1 MPQPSDHPSPETH
14 YRDRQTELNSQ
25 QRSTAT
31 QRNWLRLAFALW
43 AVLAW
48 NIIKHALYGG
58 SWWPVLIPAVVF
70 IVLIVLHLRLQTRLT
85 RCQRLLVFH
94 EHNLARVDGTQPL
107 TVLTGE
113 EFRTPTHLY
122 DRDLNVLGPNSLFGM
137 LATVRTGIGQ
147 LGLANFLLNPATC
160 NQATARQQAVQELT
174 PHTTLREDIAL
185 LGVSRFD
192 QVTAAALH
200 KWLDDTPPTF
210 HPAVRVVLVLT
221 STLMIALL
229 LAGFLHYI
237 SWATFFPNFGVV
249 FALHTAVAA
258 MVRPRVVPILA
269 ASRIANQMQIFSDG
283 LALLQ
288 QQPFTSSR
296 LIALQQISREPTDA
310 IATMGRVQ
318 SQFVI
323 VEQRT
328 KEWYYVLSLLLAAGT
343 HAAISIADWK
353 RTNAPAMKQ
362 WLDTW
367 AEFEALNAL
376 ATYAFEHSGNI
387 YPEILHDSAP
397 ATFEAATLRHPL
409 LANCIPND
417 VALNSTTRF
426 YLISGSNMSGKSTLL
441 RAIGT
446 NTVLALAGAPIPA
459 VSARISPSKLC
470 ASIALTDSL
479 AEAKSKFYAEVER
492 LHAILATAAAP
503 DAPAVLFL
511 IDEIFSGTNSSD
523 RLAAASAVIH
533 SLITRNS
540 VGALSTHDLALTD
553 IATPALRGLNVHMAS
568 PDPEDPLAFDYI
580 LKPGINT
587 SSSALAILHLIG
599 ITV

>member
-1 MPQPSDHPSPETH
+1 MPQPLDHSSAETH
-14 YRDRQTELNSQ
+14 YRDRQTELDAQ
-25 QRSTAT
+25 QRSAAT

-58 SWWPVLIPAVVF
+58 SWWPVLIPTVVF
-70 IVLIVLHLRLQTRLT
+70 VGVVVLHLRLQARLT

-94 EHNLARVDGTQPL
+94 EHNLARVDGSQRQSG
-107 TVLTGE
+107 LTGE

-122 DRDLNVLGPNSLFGM
+122 DRDLSVLGPNSLFSM

-147 LGLANFLLNPATC
+147 RGLADFLLNPA
-160 NQATARQQAVQELT
+160 NFNKATERQQAVRELT
-174 PHTTLREDIAL
+174 PYTTLREDIAL

-200 KWLDDTPPTF
+200 KWLDETPPAF
-210 HPAVRVVLVLT
+210 HRAVRVVLVLT

-237 SWATFFPNFGVV
+237 SWSTFFPNFSVV

-288 QQPFTSSR
+288 KQPFTSSR
-296 LIALQQISREPTDA
+296 LTALQQTSREPTDA
-310 IATMGRVQ
+310 IATMSRVQ

-343 HAAISIADWK
+343 HAAISIANWK
-353 RTNAPAMKQ
+353 RVNAPAMKQ

-367 AEFEALNAL
+367 AEFEALNTL
-376 ATYAFEHSGNI
+376 ATYAFEHPENI
-387 YPEILHDSAP
+387 YPQILTDSAP
-397 ATFEAATLRHPL
+397 ATFEASTLRHPL

-417 VALNSTTRF
+417 VALNPTARF
-426 YLISGSNMSGKSTLL
+426 YLVSGSNMSGKSTLL

-459 VSARISPSKLC
+459 ASARISPSRLC

-492 LHAILATAAAP
+492 LHAILAVASAD
-503 DAPAVLFL
+503 DAPSVLFL

-533 SLITRNS
+533 SLITRNT

-553 IATPALRGLNVHMAS
+553 IATPALHGLNVHMAS

-587 SSSALAILHLIG
+587 SSSALAILRLIG